1 MSKIIGIYR
10 FKMNDINE
18 HSKLAFCYV
27 SENEYGNL
35 EYHFTEDL
43 SVIRKMFV
51 RYADDNGY
59 NKADLNNIVDH
70 KHFDLN
76 CSSSKEVF
84 SKIKEA
90 NSDIKVSIQDFANS
104 YVTSQVDPLNLK
116 SSESAK
122 DDSLEELDTDDTDDF
137 DDEEDLDETEIIPTD
152 DSKDKFP
159 TRIRKF
165 FNNKLTALKNKWNSL
180 NPKTKVGFIGAGM
193 AALSVA
199 IAIGASGILNK
210 FGGPTATNSRVATVT
225 DDNDKT
231 KEQNDKK
238 EEQKTKDEEQTEKE
252 NVKETEDNKQN
263 TDSTSSSSANTD
275 ESYSQTTSNH
285 NSSSSSSSNGGSSSN
300 SGTSGGEST
309 NTTTTPGSV
318 NDDVPVFQNP
328 DETID
333 NSNNGTSSSEGEEDP
348 FENVTE
354 EEQGSDIVTG
364 EEEPTEDEDYSEE
377 IDVAPSVED
386 EDKIDKDD
394 VEFKDELIGNEDAV
408 DDDLSYEVDL
418 PLDQGDSEDY
428 ETDYVEPAPLPDP
441 NETAVAGN
449 GDYVTTEEEYNNV
462 KEEEVNTTTPTTES
476 NQGETED
483 YSEEIE
489 VVPVTQEQEDEINQ
503 NTNTNAD
510 VVEQAV
516 NEMAEGND
524 VSLVFNSQTGNVS
537 IEQNTETNTQT
548 NSMTK

>member
-90 NSDIKVSIQDFANS
+90 NSDKKVSIQDFANS
-104 YVTSQVDPLNLK
+104 YVTSQVNPLNLK

-122 DDSLEELDTDDTDDF
+122 
-137 DDEEDLDETEIIPTD
+137 D

-238 EEQKTKDEEQTEKE
+238 EEEKTKDEEQTEKE
-252 NVKETEDNKQN
+252 NGKETKEEKQTEKETEDNKQN

-503 NTNTNAD
+503 NTNANTNAD